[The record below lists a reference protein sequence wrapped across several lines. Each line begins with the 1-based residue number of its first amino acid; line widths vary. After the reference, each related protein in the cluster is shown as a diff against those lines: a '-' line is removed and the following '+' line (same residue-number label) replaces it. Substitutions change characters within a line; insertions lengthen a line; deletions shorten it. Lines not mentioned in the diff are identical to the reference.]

1 MQRAV
6 KPWMVAPMVLLL
18 ASGCATKNWVKELVG
33 QREAQI
39 DQKVGQQVGAVD
51 QRVTAVEGRVGEEG
65 QRITRIEGQVGD
77 ATTRLGGVEGSIKE
91 VAEAA
96 RDARSRAEAA
106 QTKAD
111 DVDSRLT
118 RLWTNRHKHNLVD
131 SVDVQFAFNRWDL
144 SDAAQTALLQVIR
157 ELQENPNLTV
167 QLEGYADPRGPRDY
181 NVVLSQ
187 RRVEAVRRYLV
198 EKGTELPRI
207 HQIGLGPLPVG
218 NSPAEYA
225 KARRVTLKLLVAAE

>member
-51 QRVTAVEGRVGEEG
+51 QRVTTVEGRVGEEG

-167 QLEGYADPRGPRDY
+167 QLEG
-181 NVVLSQ
+181 
-187 RRVEAVRRYLV
+187 
-198 EKGTELPRI
+198 
-207 HQIGLGPLPVG
+207 
-218 NSPAEYA
+218 
-225 KARRVTLKLLVAAE
+225 